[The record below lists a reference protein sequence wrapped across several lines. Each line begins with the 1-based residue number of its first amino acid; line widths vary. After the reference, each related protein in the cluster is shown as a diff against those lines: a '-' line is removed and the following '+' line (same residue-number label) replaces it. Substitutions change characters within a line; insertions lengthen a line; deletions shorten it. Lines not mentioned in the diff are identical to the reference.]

1 VAAKPER
8 RFKVV
13 SDNRKAR
20 FNYAIGDTF
29 EAGIVLT
36 GSEVKSL
43 RAGKATIAESYADA
57 RGGELWLINSNIPE
71 YLQASRF
78 NHAPKRARKLLL
90 QKREI
95 NRLVGAVEREGMTI
109 VPLKLYFNEKGRAKV
124 EIALARGKK
133 LHDKRETL
141 KKRSWERE
149 RGRLMRMKG
158 SSCATAYADFS
169 ASPRSPQFYVALLD
183 HAAGNA
189 PAGFAGRVGFIV
201 VAARVNDHG
210 RPVSVEHGIRLAFL
224 ECKGGVEHFDDQVA
238 ALRDVQIGH
247 VTGVLAFRRH
257 HAVLFVARIEVSARR
272 SEWRLALADRMDVK
286 CVLAWRQS
294 LNRSINQHALWRLR
308 EID

>member
-1 VAAKPER
+1 MAAKSER
-8 RFKVV
+8 RLKVV
-13 SDNRKAR
+13 ADNRKAR

-43 RAGKATIAESYADA
+43 RAGRATIAESYADA

-109 VPLKLYFNEKGRAKV
+109 VPLKLYFNEKGRAKI

-158 SSCATAYADFS
+158 
-169 ASPRSPQFYVALLD
+169 
-183 HAAGNA
+183 
-189 PAGFAGRVGFIV
+189 
-201 VAARVNDHG
+201 
-210 RPVSVEHGIRLAFL
+210 
-224 ECKGGVEHFDDQVA
+224 
-238 ALRDVQIGH
+238 
-247 VTGVLAFRRH
+247 
-257 HAVLFVARIEVSARR
+257 
-272 SEWRLALADRMDVK
+272 
-286 CVLAWRQS
+286 
-294 LNRSINQHALWRLR
+294 
-308 EID
+308 